1 MEFKGVV
8 TNGVTDFGLSGEIAM
23 AIYPTEMFNSTDSDL
38 SPIREGTGKII
49 NGLTQWKPTIK
60 KRGLIERA
68 RVTVEGKDDGEVID
82 PMNHLFLRN
91 RWGDGLPLLPPTE
104 ERVSR
109 ILRGTDLSP
118 DTVIGKILPRGGITT
133 VETAAIALA
142 MAGGRPEYL
151 SVLIASIKA
160 LVDPKLGHQRWQA
173 TSASTFPV
181 VIVNGPIASQIRL
194 NSGFGL
200 MGPDPAHPAGG
211 SIGRTF
217 RLLQQNVGGA
227 LPGVGTMAQYGASYR
242 YTNAVFAEDEAGL
255 PTGWEPFNVE
265 YLGYPRGTNSVAVYP
280 AAGAHNM
287 MTGKRLHQMA
297 RFIGVAYK
305 NQIQGP
311 YEEGAPGILV
321 MSSVIAHQLADEGWT
336 KANIK
341 KFLWENTKVPMS
353 VLEKTGMM
361 KHFKV
366 LGYEKTLQD
375 PWPITSK
382 PENFILVVAG
392 GHHPTHTFWME
403 VCGGPQKVASAKIE
417 LPANWDSLI
426 KQAEEDLGPTAGG

>member
-8 TNGVTDFGLSGEIAM
+8 TNGVTDFGLPGEIAM

-38 SPIREGTGKII
+38 TPIREGINQII
-49 NGLTQWKPTIK
+49 DGLTRWKPAIK
-60 KRGLIERA
+60 KKGFMERS
-68 RVTVEGKDDGEVID
+68 RVTVEGKDYGEVID
-82 PMNHLFLRN
+82 HMNHLFLKK

-104 ERVSR
+104 ERVNW

-133 VETAAIALA
+133 AETAAIALA

-151 SVLIASIKA
+151 PVLIASIEA
-160 LVDPKLGHQRWQA
+160 MVDPQLGHQRWQA

-181 VIVNGPIASQIRL
+181 VIVNGPIGRQIRL

-200 MGPDPAHPAGG
+200 MGPHPVHPAGG
-211 SIGRTF
+211 SIGRAI

-255 PTGWEPFNVE
+255 PAGWEPFNAE

-280 AAGAHNM
+280 AAGANNM
-287 MTGKRLHQMA
+287 MTGKRLHQIA
-297 RFIGVAYK
+297 AFIGVAYK

-311 YEEGAPGILV
+311 YEEGAPGILIL
-321 MSSVIAHQLADEGWT
+321 SSVIAHQLADEGWT
-336 KANIK
+336 KEKIK
-341 KFLWENTKVPMS
+341 KFLWENAKVPMS
-353 VLEKTGMM
+353 ELEKVGMM

-392 GHHPTHTFWME
+392 GHHPTHTYWME
-403 VCGGPQKVASAKIE
+403 VCGGPQKVASAKIQ
-417 LPANWDSLI
+417 LPANWGQLI
-426 KQAEEDLGPTAGG
+426 KQAEEDLGPTAV